1 MQKFLQLTAGQK
13 GRIISFAIIVMY
25 LFYGVLAY
33 VWEVRM
39 KTPDIAYV
47 DSMPVDGSEMAP
59 LANLMIMGTNGFLD
73 LLGMVLS
80 VVAISIL
87 ALILLVPWRL
97 IAIRKHSV
105 IAELEKKVAKYM
117 LIGFVV
123 LSLVISLILLRFT
136 NLLFVFILTAIPAFF
151 IWLLGVWPLHR
162 NKNRNLAQIQ

>member
-1 MQKFLQLTAGQK
+1 MEIKNRLTARQK

-39 KTPDIAYV
+39 KTPDIAYI

-59 LANLMIMGTNGFLD
+59 IANLMIMGTNGFLD
-73 LLGMVLS
+73 FLGMVLS
-80 VVAISIL
+80 IMAIFII
-87 ALILLVPWRL
+87 AVILLVPWRL

-105 IAELEKKVAKYM
+105 IAELEKKVAKYL

-123 LSLVISLILLRFT
+123 LSLVISVILLRFT
-136 NLLFVFILTAIPAFF
+136 NLIFILILTAIPAFF
-151 IWLLGVWPLHR
+151 IWLLGVWPLGKNSR
-162 NKNRNLAQIQ
+162 NNNNCP